1 MDVAAVALWL
11 AADEYPD
18 LDPSAYLD
26 RLNALA
32 DRARPRLVGS
42 LPKQVTALSHF
53 LFEDEGFR
61 GNAADYYDPRNSY
74 LNDVLDR
81 RAGIPITLSVVAM
94 AVGRRVG
101 LDVVGVGLPGHFI
114 AKAVGGGQEVLFD
127 PFHGGQILTAA
138 GCEELIEVVTGRP
151 LAVTP
156 ELLAATPPGHVV
168 ARMLNN
174 LRGIYAAREDWGRLV
189 RVLGRLR
196 QLDPRDVDLR
206 RDLGA
211 ALVRGGKP
219 GPAID
224 HLKAYL
230 AAAPEAADVD
240 EVKSI
245 LGRARGRRRPV
256 ELMRFITV
264 RLPLEM
270 QWLDFPQAPRPPTHI
285 AFHYRKAAKCARRGA
300 PP

>member
-1 MDVAAVALWL
+1 MLDSLLDQLARDPTADVDVASVALFL

-18 LDPSAYLD
+18 LDPSVYLS
-26 RLNALA
+26 RLDALA
-32 DRARPRLVGS
+32 DLVSPRLVGE
-42 LPKQVTALSHF
+42 LPEQVARLAHF

-81 RAGIPITLSVVAM
+81 KAGIPITLSVVAM
-94 AVGRRVG
+94 AVGRRAG
-101 LDVVGVGLPGHFI
+101 LEVVGVGLPGHFV
-114 AKAVGGGQEVLFD
+114 AKAVRGGQEVLFD
-127 PFHGGQILTAA
+127 PFHGGQILTPA

-174 LRGIYAAREDWGRLV
+174 LRGIYAAREDWGRLI
-189 RVLGRLR
+189 RILGRLR
-196 QLDPRDVDLR
+196 QLDPRDADLR

-211 ALVRGGKP
+211 ALVRGGRP

-230 AAAPEAADVD
+230 AVAPDAADAD
-240 EVKSI
+240 EVKSV
-245 LGRARGRRRPV
+245 LGRAV
-256 ELMRFITV
+256 A
-264 RLPLEM
+264 
-270 QWLDFPQAPRPPTHI
+270 DI
-285 AFHYRKAAKCARRGA
+285 ARWN
-300 PP
+300 